1 MEDLELN
8 NIVDDKFEESD
19 YLEMYPDVK
28 EAVDGGQFASGLA
41 HFKKHGRSEGRLPNK
56 KNFLSRQD
64 KILFGVNRAGLGL
77 EIGPSHNP
85 VAPKSEGF
93 NVHILDVESQEGL
106 RAKYQGHGVNLDN
119 IEPVDFV
126 WDGRPITELVGKANC
141 YDFIIASHV
150 IEHVP
155 DFITFLQECEK
166 LLAENG
172 ILSLVVP
179 DKRYCFDYFSPL
191 TTTGN
196 IVDAWKEKRTR
207 PTPGQIFDYFA
218 NSAKRGES
226 IAWAN
231 DGSGGATR
239 LSHEFD
245 EAKAYYQKTLNSEEY
260 IDVHCWR
267 FIPNSFELIIS
278 DLSKLHFIKLTINKK
293 FKTEGCEFYISL
305 TKKDNVAEQNN
316 RLKFLQAIID

>member
-1 MEDLELN
+1 MKNKN
-8 NIVDDKFEESD
+8 NEFNEPD

-28 EAVDGGQFASGLA
+28 AAIECGQFSSGLA
-41 HFKKHGRSEGRLPNK
+41 HFNLHGQQEGRFPNK
-56 KNFLSRQD
+56 SNFLSRRD
-64 KILFGVNRAGLGL
+64 KILFGINRKGLGL

-126 WDGRPITELVGKANC
+126 WDGRPLTELVGKANC

-196 IVDAWKEKRTR
+196 IVDAWKDKRTR
-207 PTPGQIFDYFA
+207 PSPGQIFDYFA
-218 NSAKRGES
+218 NSAKRGDA
-226 IAWAN
+226 IAWA
-231 DGSGGATR
+231 DDKKGGATN
-239 LSHEFD
+239 LCHEFY
-245 EAKAYYQKTLNSEEY
+245 EAKAHYQRTLDSEEY

-267 FIPNSFELIIS
+267 FTPSSFALIIS
-278 DLSKLHFIKLTINKK
+278 DLKKLDFYSLSIVKQFETS
-293 FKTEGCEFYISL
+293 GCEFYISL
-305 TKKDNVAEQNN
+305 SKKNN
-316 RLKFLQAIID
+316 AAVEFDRLNQLEKILLGA

>member
-1 MEDLELN
+1 MTNDQFVEL
-8 NIVDDKFEESD
+8 D

-28 EAVDGGQFASGLA
+28 TAVSDGQFSSGLA
-41 HFKKHGRSEGRLPNK
+41 HFKKHGKAEGRLPNK

-64 KILFGVNRAGLGL
+64 KILFGVNKAGLGL

-119 IEPVDFV
+119 IEAVDFV
-126 WDGRPITELVGKANC
+126 WDGRPLTKLIGNTHC
-141 YDFIIASHV
+141 YDYIIASHV

-155 DFITFLQECEK
+155 DFITFLQECEQ
-166 LLAENG
+166 LLTNDG

-191 TTTGN
+191 TTTGDV
-196 IVDAWKEKRTR
+196 IDAWMEKRTR
-207 PTPGQIFDYFA
+207 PSPGQIFDYFA
-218 NSAKRGES
+218 NSAKRGEA

-231 DGSGGATR
+231 DGIGGATT
-239 LSHEFD
+239 LSHEFS
-245 EAKAYYQKTLNSEEY
+245 EAKTFFHKALDLKDY

-267 FIPNSFELIIS
+267 FIPPSFELIIS
-278 DLSKLHFIKLTINKK
+278 DLKKLDLLSLKINNK
-293 FKTEGCEFYISL
+293 FGTSGCEFYSSFSKADNSL
-305 TKKDNVAEQNN
+305 IEMDRCGQ
-316 RLKFLQAIID
+316 LKNILLL